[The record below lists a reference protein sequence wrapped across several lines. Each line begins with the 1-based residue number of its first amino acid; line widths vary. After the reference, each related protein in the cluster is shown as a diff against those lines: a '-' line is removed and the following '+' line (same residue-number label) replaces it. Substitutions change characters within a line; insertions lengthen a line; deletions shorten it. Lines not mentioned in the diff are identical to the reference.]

1 VVSSPR
7 IPRGNVRERRLA
19 QFLTSELD
27 QHKLVL
33 EQFTEVPDTRPSAPV
48 VGRIIFT
55 TDTKEVQ
62 VFDGDGW
69 VGLQGVMS

>member
-1 VVSSPR
+1 MVNSPR

-48 VGRIIFT
+48 VGRVIYT
-55 TDTKEVQ
+55 TDTKQAQ
-62 VFDGDGW
+62 VFDGTDW
-69 VGLQGVMS
+69 VGL

>member
-1 VVSSPR
+1 MVNSPR
-7 IPRGNVRERRLA
+7 VPRGTVRERRLA

-48 VGRIIFT
+48 VGRVIFT
-55 TDTKEVQ
+55 TDTKKVQ
-62 VFDGDGW
+62 VFDGEDWAGF
-69 VGLQGVMS
+69 

>member
-1 VVSSPR
+1 MVNSPR

-19 QFLTSELD
+19 QFLTSDLD

-33 EQFTEVPDTRPSAPV
+33 EKFTEVPDNRPSAPV
-48 VGRIIFT
+48 VGRVIYT

-62 VFDGDGW
+62 VFDGDDW
-69 VGLQGVMS
+69 VGL

>member
-1 VVSSPR
+1 
-7 IPRGNVRERRLA
+7 LA

>member
-1 VVSSPR
+1 MVNSPR
-7 IPRGNVRERRLA
+7 VPRGTVRERRLA

-62 VFDGDGW
+62 VFDGDDW
-69 VGLQGVMS
+69 ASL